1 MLREEL
7 REVTP
12 QVDALNTRIDA
23 LRTEAAVLPRYVEP
37 LRRLLPLIPELSE
50 LDENAL

>member
-1 MLREEL
+1 MLREAL

-23 LRTEAAVLPRYVEP
+23 LRAEAAVLPRYVEP
-37 LRRLLPLIPELSE
+37 LRRLLPLIPELPE